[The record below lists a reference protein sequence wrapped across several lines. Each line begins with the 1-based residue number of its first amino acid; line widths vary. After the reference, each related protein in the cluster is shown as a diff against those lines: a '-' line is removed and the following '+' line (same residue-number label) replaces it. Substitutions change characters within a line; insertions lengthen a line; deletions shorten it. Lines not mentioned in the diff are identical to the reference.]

1 MLHELAED
9 GPGLRLL
16 EADDLDVGLEPF
28 GLRVM
33 IDAVAERFAWPARE
47 KGIALEVKTTP
58 SVPAEAVGD
67 VVRLRAVLFSLL
79 DNAIRFTE
87 RGEVVASISADPTPG
102 ARMLLHAEVS
112 DTGVG
117 IAPQTLEQL
126 FDAPGLPWR
135 GSAVGPVADGGL
147 AAACRSVELMDGQL
161 GCSSVVGLGTTVW
174 FTVPLDLPAA

>member
-1 MLHELAED
+1 MLHEVAED

-28 GLRVM
+28 DLRVM
-33 IDAVAERFAWPARE
+33 IAAAAERFAWPARE
-47 KGIALEVKTTP
+47 KGIALEVKTAA
-58 SVPAEAVGD
+58 SVPAEAIGD

-79 DNAIRFTE
+79 DNAVRFTE
-87 RGEVVASISADPTPG
+87 HGEVVASLSADPTPG
-102 ARMLLHAEVS
+102 ARVLLHAEVS

-135 GSAVGPVADGGL
+135 GRAVGPLDDGGL
-147 AAACRSVELMDGQL
+147 PSACRSVELMDGQL
-161 GCSSVVGLGTTVW
+161 GASSALGLGTTVW